1 MTMEGEVSSSKSVTL
16 REVRESDLLSI
27 FEWLND
33 YELRISSAMYRPV
46 SWPEH
51 VKWVTTRLEN
61 GSETFFVIALENR
74 PIGVI
79 NLSSIDNLNR
89 SADFSIRIGESTDQ
103 GKGFGTQAVQLLIAF
118 CWRDLNLH
126 RLSLTVFSDNQRA
139 INSYKKAGFEFE
151 GELREAAFISG
162 RWRNLTIMSIL
173 QSNGQSNA

>member
-1 MTMEGEVSSSKSVTL
+1 MAMEGEVSSSKLVTL
-16 REVRESDLLSI
+16 REVRESDLLPI
-27 FEWLND
+27 FEWLNN

-61 GSETFFVIALENR
+61 GSETFFVIALEDR

-79 NLSSIDNLNR
+79 NLSSIDHLNR
-89 SADFSIRIGESTDQ
+89 SADFSIRIGEPSDQ
-103 GKGFGTQAVQLLIAF
+103 GKGFGTQAVRLLTAF

-139 INSYKKAGFEFE
+139 ISSYKKSGFEFE

-162 RWRNLTIMSIL
+162 SWRNLTVMSIL
-173 QSNGQSNA
+173 NPGHQQT

>member
-1 MTMEGEVSSSKSVTL
+1 MTGKTHDRVTSAGIVTL
-16 REVRESDLLSI
+16 REVRESDLQSI
-27 FEWLND
+27 FEWLNN

-51 VKWVTTRLEN
+51 IKWVTTRLEN
-61 GSETFFVIALENR
+61 GSETFFVIALEDR

-79 NLSSIDNLNR
+79 NLSSIDHHNK

-103 GKGFGTQAVQLLIAF
+103 GKGFGTQAVRLLIEF

-126 RLSLTVFSDNQRA
+126 RISLTVFSDNSRA
-139 INSYKKAGFEFE
+139 IASYKKSGFEFE

-162 RWRNLTIMSIL
+162 SWRDLTVMSIL
-173 QSNGQSNA
+173 NPRHQ